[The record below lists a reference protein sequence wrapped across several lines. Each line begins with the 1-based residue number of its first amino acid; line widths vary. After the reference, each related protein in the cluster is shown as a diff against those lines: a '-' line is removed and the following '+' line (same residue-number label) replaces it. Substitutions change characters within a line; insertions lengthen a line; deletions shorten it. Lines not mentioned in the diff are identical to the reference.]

1 MTPDMI
7 AALVGAVLGSGTAGS
22 VTSWV
27 LSRIDRHRDMLTR
40 SDLDAA
46 LEASPVLHALGDRV
60 HDLELDQLRDR
71 LMVDATNRQQQ
82 ERQLEDGKRYLEL
95 GGNGTGHA
103 RLDVITD
110 DYERRL
116 RDDDWDYERRT
127 Q

>member
-46 LEASPVLHALGDRV
+46 LADSPTLKDLGDRV
-60 HDLELDQLRDR
+60 HDLELDRLRDR
-71 LMVDATNRQQQ
+71 LMDEPTNRAQQ
-82 ERQLEDGKRYLEL
+82 ERQLEDGRRYLEL
-95 GGNGTGHA
+95 GGNGVGHV
-103 RLDVITD
+103 RLDELSD
-110 DYERRL
+110 DYRRRL
-116 RDDDWDYERRT
+116 EHDDWDY
-127 Q
+127 